1 MINNT
6 YMKKSLT
13 LLTTLF
19 LIFPFLT
26 SAATFSFSPNT
37 NTYLP
42 SQSFSV
48 DVYVNPD
55 AGEEIT
61 TAKLVLSFP
70 TQILKINS
78 FTLASGW
85 VALTQPGYDSLDN
98 TKGELIKTGGFP
110 GKVTTKK
117 LFGTIT
123 FSTQNEGTA
132 KLVVGSNSLLLNPT
146 NVNKYKNGSDANF
159 VVAKPVPV
167 VEPAP
172 VINKPVPVPPKLPV
186 VKVKEEPE
194 IITPSI
200 TATTSTTTATSS
212 PATVDEDQNES
223 DQIAAVVNADDAS
236 NTSYPRYY
244 VLLAVL
250 GLLVLVLIGRR
261 LFISKIKK

>member
-1 MINNT
+1 MIYNT
-6 YMKKSLT
+6 YMKKTLT

-26 SAATFSFSPNT
+26 SAATFSFSPST

-42 SQSFSV
+42 GQSFSV

-85 VALTQPGYDSLDN
+85 MALTQPGYDSLDN

-110 GKVTTKK
+110 GKVTSKK
-117 LFGTIT
+117 LFGTIA
-123 FSTQNEGTA
+123 FSTQSEGTA
-132 KLVVGSNSLLLNPT
+132 KLVIGSNSLLLNPT
-146 NVNKYKNGSDANF
+146 NVNKYKSGSNANF
-159 VVAKPVPV
+159 VVAKPVL
-167 VEPAP
+167 EIKPAP
-172 VINKPVPVPPKLPV
+172 VVKPVPVPPKSPV

-212 PATVDEDQNES
+212 PATVDEDQNDS

-250 GLLVLVLIGRR
+250 GLLGLALIGRR
-261 LFISKIKK
+261 LFTMRSKK